1 LSSKCTLMVLL
12 AWTDSTFSFLL
23 EQWKNKLPQ
32 DLIVKK
38 AHVDHPFEEDP
49 CHCHFSF
56 TNQCDEGELV
66 LKYQWFIGDKTPTDF
81 VPLPEELSE
90 VYWPKRE
97 DVGRCLKV
105 ECTPIL
111 NDAEFPPI
119 FAVSLPVSPGIE
131 QLIVYK
137 V

>member
-1 LSSKCTLMVLL
+1 MKLNDLFVTWFSSIHLSSKCTLMVLL

-56 TNQCDEGELV
+56 TNKCDEGELV
-66 LKYQWFIGDKTPTDF
+66 LKYQWFIGGKTPTDF

-90 VYWPKRE
+90 VE
-97 DVGRCLKV
+97 HSFDLL
-105 ECTPIL
+105 EHTFNCT
-111 NDAEFPPI
+111 
-119 FAVSLPVSPGIE
+119 
-131 QLIVYK
+131 
-137 V
+137 